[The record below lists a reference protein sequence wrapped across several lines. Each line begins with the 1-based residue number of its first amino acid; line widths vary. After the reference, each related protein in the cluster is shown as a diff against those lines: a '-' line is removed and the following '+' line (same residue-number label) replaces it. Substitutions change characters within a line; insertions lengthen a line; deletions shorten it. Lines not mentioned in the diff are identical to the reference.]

1 MHPIAAIIQRE
12 LLGRRA
18 VMLPSIGTL
27 CLVRQGAQLTDN
39 GARLMPPI
47 ERVEIDTQA
56 SALSILDAICFW
68 LHINEYQAIDLYNQ
82 WFDTA
87 SENDQIIEI
96 ESVGT
101 IFLEESRFEQ
111 TLEFSQQ
118 LNPFAERRL
127 LVAAY
132 TNRKTPA
139 ELRRPT
145 RRSNSTLL
153 SLSIVVAALAVLFI
167 IYLVLNQLG
176 LIQNLFKF

>member
-47 ERVEIDTQA
+47 ERVEIDTQT

-101 IFLEESRFEQ
+101 LFLQESRFEQ

-118 LNPFAERRL
+118 LNPCSQRRL
-127 LVAAY
+127 LVAY
-132 TNRKTPA
+132 SNRKTPP
-139 ELRRPT
+139 ELRRPIL
-145 RRSNSTLL
+145 RNNSALL
-153 SLSIVVAALAVLFI
+153 WLSIVVAVIAALFI